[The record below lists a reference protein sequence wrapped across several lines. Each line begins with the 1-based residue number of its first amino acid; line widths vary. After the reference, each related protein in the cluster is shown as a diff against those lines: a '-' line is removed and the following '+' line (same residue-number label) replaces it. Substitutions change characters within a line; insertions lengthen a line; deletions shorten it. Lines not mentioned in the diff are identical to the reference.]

1 MSSTETP
8 YETGRGFGLSSREAR
23 VIGGASAL
31 MAINVALMYVL
42 VVTPLASVNE
52 VPVLVPDHRC
62 ARLRRSHH
70 GRTGSRRAW
79 RHGRGHGNRVRRDGH
94 SEIGLRG
101 LPEPACFASRLE
113 SQLTIL
119 AVTAVVVALLTAVIS
134 AYVYARSKTFEH
146 WGSYANYA
154 FIGGIV
160 AILIGSFVAPVLLVG
175 FVLIFLG
182 FLLRLGWEIWKVRDQ
197 RNASVALRRSAST
210 SPSPASS
217 FTSCKLVMRYF
228 RIARVILIGF
238 ARAFPTVRSSEW
250 KTEPECSTIVA
261 TRNRHTLPPD
271 FCSRRAAPVQMVRDR
286 RSR

>member
-52 VPVLVPDHRC
+52 YLFSFPIIGALAYGAAIMAGQVVAERGVTGGDMGIAFVGMVILQLAFGVFGAGVLR
-62 ARLRRSHH
+62 
-70 GRTGSRRAW
+70 
-79 RHGRGHGNRVRRDGH
+79 
-94 SEIGLRG
+94 
-101 LPEPACFASRLE
+101 FAPRE

-197 RNASVALRRSAST
+197 RNASVALQTIGVYIAVAGVFVHVLQLVLRYVAS
-210 SPSPASS
+210 
-217 FTSCKLVMRYF
+217 R
-228 RIARVILIGF
+228 G
-238 ARAFPTVRSSEW
+238 
-250 KTEPECSTIVA
+250 
-261 TRNRHTLPPD
+261 
-271 FCSRRAAPVQMVRDR
+271 
-286 RSR
+286 

>member
-52 VPVLVPDHRC
+52 YLFSFPIIGALAYGAAIMAGQVVAERGVTGGDMGIAFVGMVILQLAFGVFGAGVLR
-62 ARLRRSHH
+62 
-70 GRTGSRRAW
+70 
-79 RHGRGHGNRVRRDGH
+79 
-94 SEIGLRG
+94 
-101 LPEPACFASRLE
+101 FAPRE

-119 AVTAVVVALLTAVIS
+119 VVTAVVVALLTAVIS

-160 AILIGSFVAPVLLVG
+160 AILIGTFVAPVLLVG

-197 RNASVALRRSAST
+197 RSASVALQTIGVYIAV
-210 SPSPASS
+210 AGV
-217 FTSCKLVMRYF
+217 FVHVLQLVMRYF
-228 RIARVILIGF
+228 A
-238 ARAFPTVRSSEW
+238 
-250 KTEPECSTIVA
+250 
-261 TRNRHTLPPD
+261 
-271 FCSRRAAPVQMVRDR
+271 SRG
-286 RSR
+286 

>member
-42 VVTPLASVNE
+42 VVTPLASVNDYLFSFPIIGALAYGAAIMAGQVVAE
-52 VPVLVPDHRC
+52 RGVTGGDMGIAFVGMVILQLAFGVFGAGVLR
-62 ARLRRSHH
+62 
-70 GRTGSRRAW
+70 
-79 RHGRGHGNRVRRDGH
+79 
-94 SEIGLRG
+94 
-101 LPEPACFASRLE
+101 FAPRE

-160 AILIGSFVAPVLLVG
+160 AILIGTFVAPVLLVG

-197 RNASVALRRSAST
+197 RSASVALQTIGVYIAV
-210 SPSPASS
+210 AGV
-217 FTSCKLVMRYF
+217 FVHVLQLVMRYF
-228 RIARVILIGF
+228 A
-238 ARAFPTVRSSEW
+238 
-250 KTEPECSTIVA
+250 
-261 TRNRHTLPPD
+261 
-271 FCSRRAAPVQMVRDR
+271 SRG
-286 RSR
+286 